1 MAPRLPEEPHV
12 NIEVRG
18 EASVEAMEKK
28 LLDEITSRNK
38 DGKIEV
44 HKDAG
49 FAENPMDREDIT
61 GVALN
66 TGEKALIL
74 MASISRDH
82 CGGSGQGLLQHPGR
96 PQGDILPRPEHG
108 AGPLQVPLLPPPPLL
123 AGLLIISVSASRGPC
138 RSLTLMSLS
147 RLSALRTL
155 PPPR

>member
-1 MAPRLPEEPHV
+1 
-12 NIEVRG
+12 
-18 EASVEAMEKK
+18 MEKK
-28 LLDEITSRNK
+28 LLDEINSRNK

-82 CGGSGQGLLQHPGR
+82 CGGSGQRLLQHPGR
-96 PQGDILPRPEHG
+96 PQGDILPRPVQFYL
-108 AGPLQVPLLPPPPLL
+108 ALLH
-123 AGLLIISVSASRGPC
+123 
-138 RSLTLMSLS
+138 TSLS
-147 RLSALRTL
+147 LHYNLYSI
-155 PPPR
+155 